1 MFKVKKKFVFFIGWL
16 GFIILTISSLAST
29 GNDPQII
36 PHLDKIIHFSA
47 YFGISFYWKQ
57 ITENLKELYLFSL
70 IWGYSI
76 LIEIIQPLTNR
87 SFDYLDILANFFG
100 VIAGI
105 SISQKIKVL
114 KTY

>member
-47 YFGISFYWKQ
+47 YIGSK
-57 ITENLKELYLFSL
+57 L
-70 IWGYSI
+70 
-76 LIEIIQPLTNR
+76 
-87 SFDYLDILANFFG
+87 
-100 VIAGI
+100 
-105 SISQKIKVL
+105 QK
-114 KTY
+114 T